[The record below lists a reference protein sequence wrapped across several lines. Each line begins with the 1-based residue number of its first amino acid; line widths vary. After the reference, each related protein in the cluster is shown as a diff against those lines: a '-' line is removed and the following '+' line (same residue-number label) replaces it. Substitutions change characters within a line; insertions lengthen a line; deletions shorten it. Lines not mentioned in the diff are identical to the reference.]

1 MSNKLTHRNEIY
13 AYSATSVILTV
24 DGATW
29 DGFYA
34 DDMIKIIRS
43 EGGLRS
49 VRGIE
54 KGSVA
59 YIRENETYRITVTFF
74 RSSFRS
80 RALLDVISKQNNVGN
95 GYYPPFTL
103 TITDNSSGQSFNF
116 KAVLDGWEE
125 LSISSTTTPITLT
138 FLASE
143 YTYQQITATGR
154 ERSTLEVL
162 SGRVAEIIDGVGKT
176 ISGIFS

>member
-1 MSNKLTHRNEIY
+1 MSRNLVYPNEIY

-24 DGATW
+24 DGSTW

-34 DDMIKIIRS
+34 DDMIRISRA

-49 VRGIE
+49 IRGIE

-59 YIRENETYRITVTFF
+59 YIRENETYQITVTFF

-80 RALLDVISKQNNVGN
+80 RALLEVISKQNEVGN

-116 KAVLDGWEE
+116 KAVLDGWNE
-125 LSISSTTTPITLT
+125 LSISSSTTPITLT

-143 YTYQQITATGR
+143 YTYQQISATGR
-154 ERSTLEVL
+154 ERSTLDIL
-162 SGRVAEIIDGVGKT
+162 SGRVAEIIEDVGKT
-176 ISGIFS
+176 ISNVFS